1 MGMRLLPLTV
11 GELSAHA
18 LELERDC
25 ELRLREYAK
34 QMHLLGAHGIANV
47 FEEMAL
53 EETRATAM
61 LKGAAGE
68 SRQSGLSPWEYAW
81 RLTYMPE
88 GLEHRPR
95 IVPLNAR
102 EALQLAVLA
111 KRRAQAFYYDVANNT
126 RSSAVRACAADLAA
140 HEQAHLQRLQRLL
153 AGEILTDTGSGD
165 ARAAAAKAAQRM
177 H

>member
-11 GELSAHA
+11 GELNAHA
-18 LELERDC
+18 LELEREC
-25 ELRLREYAK
+25 EQRLREYAK
-34 QMHLLGAHGIANV
+34 QMHVVGAHGIANV

-53 EETRATAM
+53 EETKATAM
-61 LKGAAGE
+61 LQESAGE
-68 SRQSGLSPWEYAW
+68 NRQSGLSPWEYAW

-95 IVPLNAR
+95 VVPMNAR

-111 KRRAQAFYYDVANNT
+111 KRRAQAFYYDVANNS
-126 RSSAVRACAADLAA
+126 RSSAVSACAAEMAA
-140 HEQAHLQRLQRLL
+140 DEQVHLQRLQRLL
-153 AGEILTDTGSGD
+153 AGEILTDKGTN
-165 ARAAAAKAAQRM
+165 AKGTAGKAERPTQ